1 MTRYP
6 EAPMGYEPGD
16 IPFDDPRSDEDDLSE
31 REPEGR
37 PGKKKKNRG
46 EVRFFR
52 MSAAIW
58 SDPNLH
64 LKRFTANGRY
74 LFLSL
79 LFARHSRM
87 SGLFPFQQGLICG
100 DTGLSESEL
109 KGAMEELIAAGL
121 VYFAPR
127 GQTVFVPYMMDNAV
141 FSPNNLIGMFQD
153 ARQTMTYTRLFEPF
167 AERLKEWAEYFLTRL
182 RKEGSDS
189 AQEGD
194 RAGLKTLSNLIDEIE
209 ETVEDARFDWE

>member
-1 MTRYP
+1 
-6 EAPMGYEPGD
+6 MGYEPDD
-16 IPFDDPRSDEDDLSE
+16 IPFDDPRPDEGDLSE

-37 PGKKKKNRG
+37 PGKKKKSRG

-87 SGLFPFQQGLICG
+87 SGLFPFQQGLYLLVQGVCEY
-100 DTGLSESEL
+100 DFQPLSRS
-109 KGAMEELIAAGL
+109 
-121 VYFAPR
+121 
-127 GQTVFVPYMMDNAV
+127 
-141 FSPNNLIGMFQD
+141 
-153 ARQTMTYTRLFEPF
+153 
-167 AERLKEWAEYFLTRL
+167 
-182 RKEGSDS
+182 
-189 AQEGD
+189 
-194 RAGLKTLSNLIDEIE
+194 
-209 ETVEDARFDWE
+209 